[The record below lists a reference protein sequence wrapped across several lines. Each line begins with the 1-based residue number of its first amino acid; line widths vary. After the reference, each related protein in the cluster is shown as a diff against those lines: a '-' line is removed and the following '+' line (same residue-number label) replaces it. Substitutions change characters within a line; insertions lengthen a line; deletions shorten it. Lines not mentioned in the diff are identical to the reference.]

1 MEKTLVIKKSDLET
15 ITNILERLTPESNT
29 IHIQKLKVELG
40 KADIVD
46 DEVIDDSVIQLQST
60 FMMKEKS
67 SSLQVSYQLVLPKEA
82 DLKEKKISILS
93 PLGVAVIGYREG
105 SEINWVFPGGEKQIT
120 ILEVKQAARVN
131 KDWS

>member
-1 MEKTLVIKKSDLET
+1 MEKILVIKKADLEI
-15 ITNILERLTPESNT
+15 ITDILERLTPESNT
-29 IHIQKLKVELG
+29 IHIQKLKAELG

-82 DLKEKKISILS
+82 DLKAKKISILS
-93 PLGVAVIGYREG
+93 PLGVAVIGYRVG

-120 ILEVKQAARVN
+120 ILEVKQAERVN

>member
-1 MEKTLVIKKSDLET
+1 MEKTLIIKKSDLET

-46 DEVIDDSVIQLQST
+46 DEVIDNSVIQLQST

-93 PLGVAVIGYREG
+93 PLGVAVIGYRVG

>member
-46 DEVIDDSVIQLQST
+46 DEVIDNSVIQLQST

-93 PLGVAVIGYREG
+93 PLGVAVIGYRVG

>member
-46 DEVIDDSVIQLQST
+46 DEVIDNSVIQLQST